1 MNTST
6 VKSRFLSHPE
16 DLGIVTVG
24 FSGGQVCLSMFYL
37 QHMRLYAINLTL
49 PWTPNTIA
57 DAYCNS
63 PKPVWMQALL
73 PSSSLDS

>member
-24 FSGGQVCLSMFYL
+24 FSGGQVRFQCTLS
-37 QHMRLYAINLTL
+37 RLTTSTHPPSSTN
-49 PWTPNTIA
+49 WTPTMDFEA
-57 DAYCNS
+57 
-63 PKPVWMQALL
+63 
-73 PSSSLDS
+73 